1 MRHVFLVDT
10 PGSHAAR
17 CRSPMMSRP
26 APSHRHICLASL
38 LIPGGPPSSPSQPHS
53 LWYTALHAPP
63 AVPPH
68 HHHHHPHDPT
78 NAGGRPSS
86 SHGHDGAP
94 HHHNHHNHHHQQ
106 HPRDPRDRS
115 HRRALVERTALA
127 RLRHDEQ
134 VMDRRRANVAGYGSA
149 WLKPAG
155 VPKTLFQLRE
165 ERRELEEQAEAHRR
179 EALLQAQLA
188 EAEGAEGGGGG
199 GGADGMA
206 MLADGDED
214 LMGAGAEEGEEVQD
228 LDDEIPE
235 AEGFGFD
242 GEESDDEE
250 EEEDDEEDDEDE
262 DDDETLSES
271 EGGPGEDHAGAVQL
285 SPAEEEEQQVRDM
298 RAAEDRL
305 RQMMAREQ
313 DGGSDAGDDAF
324 RDGGGS
330 REGLLEEDDLVHM
343 RPSAA
348 DDTPAV
354 ADISMG
360 MDMDMDADLDEDIP
374 EAYDDDDDDVGG
386 GGLYEHTDSD
396 EGLSDDD
403 DATRELSF
411 AGRSSIGGGGG
422 GIGGNA
428 PPGSSSR
435 LRRSVHG
442 SVRRASLRS
451 RGDRESLAQSDM
463 DISGL
468 LSNNDSSFLADSPY
482 ARRGGS

>member
-1 MRHVFLVDT
+1 MPLQ
-10 PGSHAAR
+10 
-17 CRSPMMSRP
+17 
-26 APSHRHICLASL
+26 
-38 LIPGGPPSSPSQPHS
+38 PSQPHS
-53 LWYTALHAPP
+53 LWYTARHAPS
-63 AVPPH
+63 AAAH
-68 HHHHHPHDPT
+68 HNSFQHPHDPT
-78 NAGGRPSS
+78 NGGGGPSS
-86 SHGHDGAP
+86 SPPTFGHHHQHDGGGAP
-94 HHHNHHNHHHQQ
+94 HLHNH
-106 HPRDPRDRS
+106 PSRDPRDRT

-134 VMDRRRANVAGYGSA
+134 LMDRRRANVAGYGSA

-188 EAEGAEGGGGG
+188 EAEGAAAADGDGGGGG
-199 GGADGMA
+199 GGADGMT
-206 MLADGDED
+206 MLADEDDD
-214 LMGAGAEEGEEVQD
+214 LMGAGAEEEGAEMVQD

-242 GEESDDEE
+242 GDESDEE
-250 EEEDDEEDDEDE
+250 EEEEQ

-271 EGGPGEDHAGAVQL
+271 EGGQGEDNARAVQF
-285 SPAEEEEQQVRDM
+285 SPAEEEQQVRDM

-313 DGGSDAGDDAF
+313 DGGSDAGDAF
-324 RDGGGS
+324 RDDEAS

-343 RPSAA
+343 RPSA

-360 MDMDMDADLDEDIP
+360 MDMDMDADLDEGIP
-374 EAYDDDDDDVGG
+374 EAYGDDEDGDGDGD

-396 EGLSDDD
+396 EGISDD

-411 AGRSSIGGGGG
+411 AGRSSIGVGMGGGG
-422 GIGGNA
+422 GHA

-451 RGDRESLAQSDM
+451 RGDRVSLAQSDM

>member
-1 MRHVFLVDT
+1 MFSLSTLPDLT
-10 PGSHAAR
+10 PRDVRLPTRSH
-17 CRSPMMSRP
+17 P
-26 APSHRHICLASL
+26 APILYITCLVSL
-38 LIPGGPPSSPSQPHS
+38 LTTGPIPPSQPHS
-53 LWYTALHAPP
+53 LWYTARHAPS
-63 AVPPH
+63 AAPH
-68 HHHHHPHDPT
+68 HNLLQHPHDPT
-78 NAGGRPSS
+78 NGGGGPSPS
-86 SHGHDGAP
+86 PPTLGHHHHDGGAP
-94 HHHNHHNHHHQQ
+94 HHHNHNH
-106 HPRDPRDRS
+106 PSRDPRDRN

-127 RLRHDEQ
+127 HLRHDEQ
-134 VMDRRRANVAGYGSA
+134 VMDRRRENVAGYGSA

-188 EAEGAEGGGGG
+188 EAEGAAAAGVDGDGGGGG
-199 GGADGMA
+199 GGADGMT
-206 MLADGDED
+206 MLADEDDD

-242 GEESDDEE
+242 GEESDEEE
-250 EEEDDEEDDEDE
+250 EEEDDEEDEEE

-271 EGGPGEDHAGAVQL
+271 EGGQGEDNARAVQF
-285 SPAEEEEQQVRDM
+285 SPAEEEQQVRDM

-313 DGGSDAGDDAF
+313 DGGSDVGDAF
-324 RDGGGS
+324 RDGEGS
-330 REGLLEEDDLVHM
+330 REGLLEEDDLVHI
-343 RPSAA
+343 RPSA

-354 ADISMG
+354 ADISIG
-360 MDMDMDADLDEDIP
+360 MDMDMDADLDEGIP
-374 EAYDDDDDDVGG
+374 EAYDDDD

-396 EGLSDDD
+396 EGISDDD
-403 DATRELSF
+403 GTRELSF
-411 AGRSSIGGGGG
+411 AGRSSIGAGMGGGAG
-422 GIGGNA
+422 HA
-428 PPGSSSR
+428 VPGSSSR

-451 RGDRESLAQSDM
+451 RGDRVSLAQSDM